1 MLFIY
6 CLYFIHLYW
15 YVIEWTESYLHSID
29 ALKQVILRQRFSSVD
44 EFSMSFFDGRK
55 KNHTCMIIGWSS
67 DHWWSAHKTNKVL
80 IRTYQTER
88 NYIVHY
94 SLLCMCEILFIR
106 IYFIFKLH
114 NTSQSLPNH
123 INNAIWLIE
132 TPCHRIF
139 STLMTSNIIVYLLKF
154 ISSAYMIYIS
164 NSIVMH
170 YWQNNDKCVLFI
182 IYLSSLFI

>member
-44 EFSMSFFDGRK
+44 EFSMSFFDGTK

-88 NYIVHY
+88 NYIVH
-94 SLLCMCEILFIR
+94 ITFI
-106 IYFIFKLH
+106 IYVWRFVEEYIITVDRNPMLQNINKL
-114 NTSQSLPNH
+114 
-123 INNAIWLIE
+123 
-132 TPCHRIF
+132 
-139 STLMTSNIIVYLLKF
+139 TLMTSNIIVYLLIF
-154 ISSAYMIYIS
+154 ISSAYMI
-164 NSIVMH
+164 
-170 YWQNNDKCVLFI
+170 
-182 IYLSSLFI
+182 